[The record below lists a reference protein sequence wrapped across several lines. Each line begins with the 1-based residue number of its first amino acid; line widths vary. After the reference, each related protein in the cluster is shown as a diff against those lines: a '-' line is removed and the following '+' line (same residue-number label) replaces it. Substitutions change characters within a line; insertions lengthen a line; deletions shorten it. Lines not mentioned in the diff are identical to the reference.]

1 MNILLFRYG
10 SICEPDIIETFQKFS
25 FTVDEITEFKE
36 NKNLSDS
43 DCIELVSRRILT
55 KEYAFV
61 FTINFFP
68 WLSHLCN
75 IKHIP
80 YLCLTVDSPVIELY
94 NGAIK
99 NPYNRIFIFDQLSYL
114 DFHEQNPDHIY
125 HLPLCCKCRTYR

>member
-99 NPYNRIFIFDQLSYL
+99 NP
-114 DFHEQNPDHIY
+114 
-125 HLPLCCKCRTYR
+125 